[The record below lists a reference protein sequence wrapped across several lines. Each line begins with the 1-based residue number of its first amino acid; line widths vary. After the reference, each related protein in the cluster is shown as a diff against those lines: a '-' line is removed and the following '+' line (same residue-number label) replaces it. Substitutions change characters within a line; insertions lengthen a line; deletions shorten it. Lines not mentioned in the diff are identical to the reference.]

1 MAEKRNIVLF
11 GCLIVLSLSYWLS
24 ASFLIGEKPFEIR
37 VLEEEQQELNENL
50 ISAQILASQLDR
62 VFTLFQE
69 NLALSKADSLA
80 DDASLPFLNN
90 LTDMLEDLDIK
101 LLGIKPKPRIDKITY
116 FKAPYI
122 ITLECSYDQF
132 GKFLTEIERSPRLI
146 TIDEFEVKN
155 GIERIKANTDEER
168 LLFQEFVVNLSK
180 LIPNP
185 KPVDNL
191 PDFISGIS
199 RIMPN

>member
-11 GCLIVLSLSYWLS
+11 GCLVVLSLSYWLS

-168 LLFQEFVVNLSK
+168 LLFQEFVVSLSTITLVK
-180 LIPNP
+180 SKN
-185 KPVDNL
+185 KAV
-191 PDFISGIS
+191 S
-199 RIMPN
+199 

>member
-62 VFTLFQE
+62 VFTLFQK

-80 DDASLPFLNN
+80 DDASLPFLDN
-90 LTDMLEDLDIK
+90 LTDMLEEQEIK

-122 ITLECSYDQF
+122 ITLECSFDQF
-132 GKFLTEIERSPRLI
+132 GKLLAEIERSPRLI

-155 GIERIKANTDEER
+155 GIERIKANTEEEK
-168 LLFQEFVVNLSK
+168 LIYQEFVVNLSTITLVK
-180 LIPNP
+180 SKN
-185 KPVDNL
+185 KVM
-191 PDFISGIS
+191 S
-199 RIMPN
+199 